1 MKDLV
6 FNETLVFTA
15 RANGEELGPTNTS
28 NVGVATVCVCVCVCV
43 CVGKKSEQITID

>member
-6 FNETLVFTA
+6 HNETLVFAA

-28 NVGVATVCVCVCVCV
+28 NVGVTTVCVCVCVCV
-43 CVGKKSEQITID
+43 CVLGRKEL